1 MEQLK
6 QEYNSKLAE
15 FNKAWRW
22 FENLKETGKA
32 ISELKLQEAEL
43 KFKRIS
49 IDLELLIV
57 MLKQKGECPTEKE
70 IKEGF
75 KIGVLD
81 GQVSLEV

>member
-6 QEYNSKLAE
+6 IEYNSKLAE

-22 FENLKETGKA
+22 FDNLRDTGKE

-43 KFKRIS
+43 KLKRMG
-49 IDLELLIV
+49 IDLELLII
-57 MLKQKGECPTEKE
+57 MIKQKGECPTEQE

-75 KIGVLD
+75 KIGVIE
-81 GQVSLEV
+81 GQISL

>member
-6 QEYNSKLAE
+6 IEYNSKLAE

-22 FENLKETGKA
+22 FDNLRDTGKA

-43 KFKRIS
+43 KFKRMS
-49 IDLELLIV
+49 IDLELLII
-57 MLKQKGECPTEKE
+57 MMKQKGECPTEQE

>member
-6 QEYNSKLAE
+6 IEYNSKLAE

-22 FENLKETGKA
+22 FDSLRDTGKA

-43 KFKRIS
+43 KLKRMG
-49 IDLELLIV
+49 IDLELIII
-57 MLKQKGECPTEKE
+57 MMKQKGECPTEQE

-75 KIGVLD
+75 KIGSIE
-81 GQVSLEV
+81 GQISL

>member
-6 QEYNSKLAE
+6 IEYNSKLSE

-22 FENLKETGKA
+22 FEDLKLNKKT

-43 KFKRIS
+43 KLKRMS
-49 IDLELLIV
+49 IDLELLII
-57 MLKQKGECPTEKE
+57 MMKQKGECPTEQE

-75 KIGVLD
+75 KIGVIE
-81 GQVSLEV
+81 GQISL

>member
-1 MEQLK
+1 MELLK

-22 FENLKETGKA
+22 FDSLRDTGKA

-43 KFKRIS
+43 KLKRMS
-49 IDLELLIV
+49 IDLELLII
-57 MLKQKGECPTEKE
+57 MMKQKGECPTEQE

-75 KIGVLD
+75 KIGVIE
-81 GQVSLEV
+81 GQISL

>member
-6 QEYNSKLAE
+6 IEYNSKLAE

-22 FENLKETGKA
+22 FEDLKLNKKT

-43 KFKRIS
+43 KFKRMS
-49 IDLELLIV
+49 IDLELLII
-57 MLKQKGECPTEKE
+57 MMKQKGECPTEQE

-75 KIGVLD
+75 KIGVIE
-81 GQVSLEV
+81 GQISL

>member
-6 QEYNSKLAE
+6 IEYNSKLAE

-22 FENLKETGKA
+22 FDSLRDTGKA

-43 KFKRIS
+43 KLKRMS
-49 IDLELLIV
+49 IDLELLII
-57 MLKQKGECPTEKE
+57 MMKQKGECPTEQE

-75 KIGVLD
+75 KISVIE
-81 GQVSLEV
+81 GQISL

>member
-22 FENLKETGKA
+22 FEDLKLNKKA
-32 ISELKLQEAEL
+32 IHELKLQEAEL

-57 MLKQKGECPTEKE
+57 MLKQKGECPTEQE

-75 KIGVLD
+75 KIGVLE
-81 GQVSLEV
+81 GQISL

>member
-22 FENLKETGKA
+22 LENLKETGKA

-43 KFKRIS
+43 KLKRMG

-57 MLKQKGECPTEKE
+57 MLKQKGACPTEQE
-70 IKEGF
+70 IKKGF
-75 KIGVLD
+75 KIGALE

>member
-6 QEYNSKLAE
+6 QEYNSKLSE

-22 FENLKETGKA
+22 FDSLRDTGKA

-43 KFKRIS
+43 KLKRMG

-57 MLKQKGECPTEKE
+57 IMKQKGECPTEQE

-75 KIGVLD
+75 KTGVIE
-81 GQVSLEV
+81 GQISL

>member
-6 QEYNSKLAE
+6 QEYNSKLSE

-22 FENLKETGKA
+22 FDSLRDTGKA
-32 ISELKLQEAEL
+32 ISELKLQEADL
-43 KFKRIS
+43 KLKRMS

-57 MLKQKGECPTEKE
+57 MMKQKGECPTEQE

-75 KIGVLD
+75 KIGVIE
-81 GQVSLEV
+81 GQISL

>member
-22 FENLKETGKA
+22 FDSLKETGKA

-43 KFKRIS
+43 KLKRMA
-49 IDLELLIV
+49 IDLELVIILI
-57 MLKQKGECPTEKE
+57 KQKGECPTEQE

>member
-6 QEYNSKLAE
+6 TEYNSKLAE

-22 FENLKETGKA
+22 FDSLRDTGKA

-43 KFKRIS
+43 KLKRMS
-49 IDLELLIV
+49 IDLELLII
-57 MLKQKGECPTEKE
+57 MMKQKGECPTEQE

-75 KIGVLD
+75 KIGVIE
-81 GQVSLEV
+81 GQISL

>member
-1 MEQLK
+1 MELLK

-22 FENLKETGKA
+22 FDSLRDTGKA

-43 KFKRIS
+43 KLKRMG
-49 IDLELLIV
+49 IDLELLII
-57 MLKQKGECPTEKE
+57 MMKQKGECPTEQE

-75 KIGVLD
+75 KIGVIE
-81 GQVSLEV
+81 GQISL

>member
-1 MEQLK
+1 MELLK

-22 FENLKETGKA
+22 FDSLRDTGKA

-43 KFKRIS
+43 KFKRMG
-49 IDLELLIV
+49 IDLELLII
-57 MLKQKGECPTEKE
+57 MMKQKGECPTEQE

-75 KIGVLD
+75 KIGVIE
-81 GQVSLEV
+81 GQISL

>member
-6 QEYNSKLAE
+6 IEYNSKLAE

-22 FENLKETGKA
+22 FEDLKLNKKS

-43 KFKRIS
+43 KLKRMG

-57 MLKQKGECPTEKE
+57 IMKQKGECPTEQE

-75 KIGVLD
+75 KIGVIE
-81 GQVSLEV
+81 GQISL

>member
-6 QEYNSKLAE
+6 IEYNSKLSE

-22 FENLKETGKA
+22 FDNLRDTGKA

-43 KFKRIS
+43 KLKRMG
-49 IDLELLIV
+49 IDLELLII
-57 MLKQKGECPTEKE
+57 MMKQKGECPTEQE

-75 KIGVLD
+75 KIGVIE
-81 GQVSLEV
+81 GQISL

>member
-1 MEQLK
+1 MELLK

-22 FENLKETGKA
+22 FDSLRDTGKA

-43 KFKRIS
+43 KLKRMG
-49 IDLELLIV
+49 IDLELLII
-57 MLKQKGECPTEKE
+57 MMKQKGECPTEQE

-75 KIGVLD
+75 KIGIIE
-81 GQVSLEV
+81 GQISL

>member
-6 QEYNSKLAE
+6 QEYNSKLSE

-22 FENLKETGKA
+22 FEDLKLNKKT

-43 KFKRIS
+43 KLKRMS
-49 IDLELLIV
+49 IDLELLII
-57 MLKQKGECPTEKE
+57 MMKQKGECPTEQE

-75 KIGVLD
+75 KIGIIE
-81 GQVSLEV
+81 GQISF

>member
-6 QEYNSKLAE
+6 IEYNSKLAE

-22 FENLKETGKA
+22 FEDLKLNKKS

-43 KFKRIS
+43 KLKRMG
-49 IDLELLIV
+49 IDLELIII
-57 MLKQKGECPTEKE
+57 MIKQKGECPTEQE

-75 KIGVLD
+75 KIGVIE
-81 GQVSLEV
+81 GQISI

>member
-6 QEYNSKLAE
+6 QEYNSKLSE

-22 FENLKETGKA
+22 FDSLRDTGKA

-43 KFKRIS
+43 KLKRMS
-49 IDLELLIV
+49 IDLELIII
-57 MLKQKGECPTEKE
+57 MMKQKGECPTEQE

-75 KIGVLD
+75 KIGVIE
-81 GQVSLEV
+81 GQISL

>member
-15 FNKAWRW
+15 LNKAWRW
-22 FENLKETGKA
+22 FDNLRDTGKA

-43 KFKRIS
+43 KLKRMS
-49 IDLELLIV
+49 IDLELLII
-57 MLKQKGECPTEKE
+57 MMKQKGECPTEQE

>member
-22 FENLKETGKA
+22 FDSLRNTGKA

-43 KFKRIS
+43 KLKRMS
-49 IDLELLIV
+49 IDLELLIIR
-57 MLKQKGECPTEKE
+57 MKQKGECPTEQE

-75 KIGVLD
+75 KIGAIE
-81 GQVSLEV
+81 GQISL

>member
-6 QEYNSKLAE
+6 KEYNSKLAE

-22 FENLKETGKA
+22 FDNLRDTRKA

-43 KFKRIS
+43 KFKRMS
-49 IDLELLIV
+49 IDLELLII
-57 MLKQKGECPTEKE
+57 MMKQKGECPTEQE

-75 KIGVLD
+75 KIGVIE
-81 GQVSLEV
+81 GQISL

>member
-6 QEYNSKLAE
+6 IEYNSKLAE

-22 FENLKETGKA
+22 FDSLRDTGKA

-43 KFKRIS
+43 KLKRMS

-57 MLKQKGECPTEKE
+57 MMKQKGECPTEQE

-75 KIGVLD
+75 KIGLIE
-81 GQVSLEV
+81 GQISL

>member
-6 QEYNSKLAE
+6 QEYNSKLSE

-22 FENLKETGKA
+22 FDSLRDNGKA

-43 KFKRIS
+43 KLKRMS
-49 IDLELLIV
+49 IDLELLIII
-57 MLKQKGECPTEKE
+57 MKQKGECPTEQE

-75 KIGVLD
+75 KIGVIE
-81 GQVSLEV
+81 GQISL

>member
-6 QEYNSKLAE
+6 IEYNSKLAE

-22 FENLKETGKA
+22 FDNLKDTGKA

-43 KFKRIS
+43 KLKRMA
-49 IDLELLIV
+49 IDLELIIILI
-57 MLKQKGECPTEKE
+57 KQKGECPTEQE

-75 KIGVLD
+75 KIGVID
-81 GQVSLEV
+81 GQISL

>member
-22 FENLKETGKA
+22 FEDLKLNKKS

-43 KFKRIS
+43 KFKRMG
-49 IDLELLIV
+49 IDLELLII
-57 MLKQKGECPTEKE
+57 MMKQKGECPTEQE

-75 KIGVLD
+75 RIGAIE
-81 GQVSLEV
+81 GQISL

>member
-6 QEYNSKLAE
+6 QEYNSKLSE

-22 FENLKETGKA
+22 FDNLRDTGKA

-43 KFKRIS
+43 KLKRMS
-49 IDLELLIV
+49 IDLELLII
-57 MLKQKGECPTEKE
+57 MMKQKGECPTEQE

-75 KIGVLD
+75 KIGVIE
-81 GQVSLEV
+81 GQISL

>member
-6 QEYNSKLAE
+6 QEYNSKLSE

-22 FENLKETGKA
+22 FDSLRDTGKA

-43 KFKRIS
+43 KLKRMS
-49 IDLELLIV
+49 IDLELLII
-57 MLKQKGECPTEKE
+57 MMKQKGECPTEQE

>member
-6 QEYNSKLAE
+6 IEYNSKLAE

-22 FENLKETGKA
+22 FNSLKETGKA

-43 KFKRIS
+43 KLKRMG
-49 IDLELLIV
+49 IDLELLII
-57 MLKQKGECPTEKE
+57 MMKQKGECPTEQE

-75 KIGVLD
+75 KIGVIEE
-81 GQVSLEV
+81 QISL